1 MIKYIWSRLK
11 YLDIPLMIL
20 SGLLILIGVVVL
32 YATSLSDGN
41 MSLVYRQVAAVVGGS
56 VLFFFFAFYNYH
68 HLAKINPA
76 IYVLLVVS
84 LLLVLVFAREIRGSS
99 RWIDLGFFQ
108 LQPSEFV
115 KIAVIVGLSRWFYLK
130 RGQINSWQNIIITFI
145 FALIPAGLII
155 LQPDLGSALVI
166 FGIWFGILLI
176 SPVKKKFI
184 FYLLIAGAVVAFL
197 SWHFVLGDFQ
207 KDRVRVFLNPAKELR
222 GRGYNVRQAI
232 IAVGNG
238 QIFGQGL
245 GKGLQNQLKFLPE
258 RHTDFIF
265 AATSEEVGFV
275 GAVLIVFLY
284 FFMFMRLLK
293 ICREAKD
300 DLGMYMCG
308 GVLFMLLGQMLVNVG
323 MNIGLMPVT
332 GIPLPFLTY
341 GGSSML
347 TALISLGIAQNVA
360 EQSKVLR
367 F

>member
-1 MIKYIWSRLK
+1 
-11 YLDIPLMIL
+11 
-20 SGLLILIGVVVL
+20 
-32 YATSLSDGN
+32 
-41 MSLVYRQVAAVVGGS
+41 
-56 VLFFFFAFYNYH
+56 
-68 HLAKINPA
+68 
-76 IYVLLVVS
+76 
-84 LLLVLVFAREIRGSS
+84 
-99 RWIDLGFFQ
+99 
-108 LQPSEFV
+108 V

-145 FALIPAGLII
+145 FALIPASLII

-184 FYLLIAGAVVAFL
+184 FYLFIAGAVVAFL

-308 GVLFMLLGQMLVNVG
+308 GVLFMLLGQMPVNVG

>member
-145 FALIPAGLII
+145 FALIPASLII
-155 LQPDLGSALVI
+155 LQPDLGSALVV

-184 FYLLIAGAVVAFL
+184 FYLLIAGVVAAFL

-207 KDRVRVFLNPAKELR
+207 KDRVRVFLNPTKELR

>member
-145 FALIPAGLII
+145 FALIPASLII

-184 FYLLIAGAVVAFL
+184 FYLLIAGAVAVFL

>member
-1 MIKYIWSRLK
+1 
-11 YLDIPLMIL
+11 MIL

-145 FALIPAGLII
+145 FALIPASLII

-184 FYLLIAGAVVAFL
+184 FYLLIVGAVAAFL